1 MVLKYPLIFS
11 EQIPIVEVVESFSK
25 KEAIRFGWGVMKSH
39 LWFFVAILFISGF
52 IQVFPKI
59 VSSLAGKEPPIIL
72 SLVLIV
78 ISFAVAIVKLIM
90 DLGFIKIALKL
101 HDNQSAEI
109 KDLFGSAGL
118 FWKYLGGVILY
129 NLIVSG
135 GVILLI
141 IPGIIFA
148 TRFQFYS
155 YLIID
160 QGLGPIDALKRSW
173 TITKGQ
179 VINLLLL
186 GSLIIILNLAGVL
199 VLLVGLLATIPT
211 TIMAQA
217 YVYRKLQAGGSPD
230 QIISTRRI
238 GCLAALGL
246 FLVILIPIGAAVAI
260 LAINPLELTRKA
272 RDAARLSDLTN
283 LARLIEEAR
292 IQGKPLCGNQLLPCE
307 GNSNQET
314 QSWVKVELTGLQSV
328 VPVDPAN
335 SSVYFYRYCSDGQDW
350 EIENKLESE
359 KMMEKAIN
367 DGGNQPGLYEVGS
380 SLTVCP

>member
-1 MVLKYPLIFS
+1 MIFS
-11 EQIPIVEVVESFSK
+11 EQIPIVEVVGSFSK
-25 KEAIRFGWGVMKSH
+25 KEAIRFGWEVMKSH
-39 LWFFVAILFISGF
+39 FWFFVAILFVSGF

-59 VSSLAGKEPPIIL
+59 VSSLAGKEPPISL

-90 DLGFIKIALKL
+90 DLGFIKITLKL
-101 HDNQSAEI
+101 HDNRSAEI
-109 KDLFGSAGL
+109 KDIFGSAGL

-129 NLIVSG
+129 NLIVLG

-155 YLIID
+155 YLIVD

-186 GSLIIILNLAGVL
+186 GSLIILLNLVGVL

-211 TIMAQA
+211 TIMAQT

-246 FLVILIPIGAAVAI
+246 FLFILIPIGAI
-260 LAINPLELTRKA
+260 LALFNLLNLNDDLNETTRSG

-283 LARLIEEAR
+283 LTRSIEEAR
-292 IQGKPLCGNQLLPCE
+292 IKGKPLCGNQPSPCE

-314 QSWVKVELTGLQSV
+314 QSWAKIDLAGLQNV
-328 VPVDPAN
+328 VPVDPTN

-350 EIENKLESE
+350 EIETKFES
-359 KMMEKAIN
+359 KQMTEKATN
-367 DGGNQPGLYEVGS
+367 DGGDQSGLYEIGS